1 MKTITSLLVLSFLVV
16 LGFCSPARGA
26 EFDIK
31 VQRLSPRTAV
41 FYGDQWDNAIVAIA
55 TQKGIVVV
63 DAPFSKTI
71 ATGFRDAIQAEF
83 KRNDFAYL
91 INTHEHPCHIGG
103 NCAYADL
110 PIVGHES
117 LRREM
122 LKMMS
127 DPTNQTALLT
137 SGEREIADY
146 RETLLK
152 SNPAK
157 LQSREYTN
165 FLKCWK
171 LVEDDYHRGNVLVP
185 PTLTF
190 DRQMTLY
197 LGDVTVRLMYYGY
210 AHSVSDTI
218 ISIPEE
224 NLMLTAGIFHPKQI
238 PIAGKVTEEATP
250 QVVDNWFVVMHGLL
264 NEADGNTRFIASH
277 GRAIMRKEQCAQF
290 VSYLEKLW
298 TEVRRAKAGGK
309 TLEQAKADLPLQG
322 RFPEVAKLE
331 NQSLPGTQWEILD
344 IHQQNIEHLWKVLEK

>member
-1 MKTITSLLVLSFLVV
+1 VCSL
-16 LGFCSPARGA
+16 GHGA

-31 VQRLSPRTAV
+31 VKRLSPRTAV

-71 ATGFRDAIQAEF
+71 ATGFRDAIRAEF

-91 INTHEHPCHIGG
+91 INSHEHPCHIGG

-127 DPTNQTALLT
+127 DPTNQTALLKI
-137 SGEREIADY
+137 GEREIADV
-146 RETLLK
+146 RQNLLK

-157 LQSREYTN
+157 LESHEHTN

-171 LVEDDYHRGNVLVP
+171 LVEDDYRRGNVLV
-185 PTLTF
+185 
-190 DRQMTLY
+190 Y
-197 LGDVTVRLMYYGY
+197 LGDATVRLMYYGY
-210 AHSVSDTI
+210 AHAVADTV

-224 NLMLTAGIFHPKQI
+224 NLVLTAGLFYPSTVSE
-238 PIAGKVTEEATP
+238 AGKVTEDASP
-250 QVVDNWFVVMHGLL
+250 QVVDNWFVVMHSLL
-264 NEADGNTRFIASH
+264 NGADGYTRFIASH

-298 TEVRRAKAGGK
+298 TELRHAKAEGK
-309 TLEQAKADLPLQG
+309 TLEQTKADLSLKEH
-322 RFPEVAKLE
+322 FPEVAKLQ
-331 NQSLPGTQWEILD
+331 NQSLPGTQWEVPD
-344 IHQQNIEHLWKVLEK
+344 IHQQNIEHLWKVLAK

>member
-1 MKTITSLLVLSFLVV
+1 MKTFVSAPLLLLAAFCACSF
-16 LGFCSPARGA
+16 GHGA

-31 VQRLSPRTAV
+31 VKRLSARVAV

-55 TQKGIVVV
+55 TQKSIVVV

-91 INTHEHPCHIGG
+91 INSHEHPCHIGG

-110 PIVGHES
+110 LIVGHES

-127 DPTNQTALLT
+127 NPTNQTALLT

-146 RETLLK
+146 REFLLK

-157 LQSREYTN
+157 LASHEYTN

-171 LVEDDYHRGNVLVP
+171 LVGDDYHRGNVLVP

-224 NLMLTAGIFHPKQI
+224 NLVLTAGIFYPNKV
-238 PIAGKVTEEATP
+238 PEAGKVTEGATP
-250 QVVDNWFVVMHGLL
+250 QIVDNWFVVMHGLL

-277 GRAIMRKEQCAQF
+277 GRAIMRKEQCALF

-309 TLEQAKADLPLQG
+309 TLEQTKTNLSLQEH
-322 RFPEVAKLE
+322 FPEVAKLQ
-331 NQSLPGTQWEILD
+331 NQSLPGTQWEVLD